1 MTDNE
6 YKAPLRVKE
15 DTHQAVKI
23 LAAQLGLTID
33 ETVKLL
39 LEEYHRHTA
48 LGRRHIPLK
57 EEA

>member
-1 MTDNE
+1 MTDNDYE
-6 YKAPLRVKE
+6 TPLRVKK
-15 DTHQAVKI
+15 DTHREVKI
-23 LAAQLGLTID
+23 LAARLGLTID
-33 ETVKLL
+33 ETVKKL